1 MITRL
6 CLIVLAGLS
15 MWSCGSENQSKAE
28 DKISGTYVKEYSIK
42 ITNPET
48 GSEVGMRTIRDT
60 IFMQRNEKG
69 YEVSNSKWK
78 LNDYDKAGWQ
88 NMKHSEDRSMPTSQV
103 TFDSVDGSLRSPSM
117 PDLFLDSS
125 KGQLFNSKD
134 RDRPY
139 QKL

>member
-1 MITRL
+1 MITRV
-6 CLIVLAGLS
+6 CFIVVVGSS
-15 MWSCGSENQSKAE
+15 MWSCGLKNQSKAE

-42 ITNPET
+42 ITIPET

-60 IFMQRNEKG
+60 IFIQRTEKG

-78 LNDYDKAGWQ
+78 LNDYDKEGWQ
-88 NMKHSEDRSMPTSQV
+88 NMKHSEDRSMPTFQV
-103 TFDSVDGSLRSPSM
+103 TFHSVDGSLRSPSM

-125 KGQLFNSKD
+125 KGQLFNSKN

-139 QKL
+139 QKF